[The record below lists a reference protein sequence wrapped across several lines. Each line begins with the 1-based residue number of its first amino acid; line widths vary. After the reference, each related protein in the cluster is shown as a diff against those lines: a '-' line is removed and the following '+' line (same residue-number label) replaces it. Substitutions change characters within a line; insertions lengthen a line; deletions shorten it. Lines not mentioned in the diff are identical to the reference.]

1 VLHTWLDWQRS
12 LLSSWLELGR
22 LAGASHPLGHLLHP
36 PRELLARTL
45 AAGTVSERP
54 LDQAV
59 KRDAPFPVRA
69 EVIRTSPFVRLVH
82 LQRPGP
88 QRQRFLLLAPYS
100 GYATSVISPLATSLV
115 AMGEVIVTEWTDAR
129 LVPLSDG
136 AFGLAEQI
144 AVGREAATALG
155 APAHLVGL
163 SQSGPTV
170 LALAAILAEETPA
183 LTPASLAFLGCQLD
197 PKVAPNA
204 LQQMLAQCPRDLLV
218 ANLTTVVGSSYPGV
232 GRRVYPSLLQ
242 LMAYSMASPQL
253 YSDVQHGLW
262 LELIAGQAGGVYDR
276 QHADIHS
283 LLDVP
288 GELFLD
294 MLDWVVDPSVWD
306 GDRLVVAGRAHDL
319 APLRGLP
326 ALTLESRQDELVGAG
341 QTHALN
347 RRLRS
352 PRVQTVTLPDGRH
365 HDLFTG
371 PGFLNGVA
379 PALQR
384 FYAGQDR

>member
-1 VLHTWLDWQRS
+1 MLHTWLDWQRS

-144 AVGREAATALG
+144 AVGLEAATALG

-218 ANLTTVVGSSYPGV
+218 ANLTTTVGSGYPGV

-253 YSDVQHGLW
+253 YTDVQHGLW
-262 LELIAGQAGGVYDR
+262 RELAAGQSGVYDR

-288 GELFLD
+288 GELFLE
-294 MLDWVVDPSVWD
+294 MLDWVLGRSVWE
-306 GDRLVVAGRAHDL
+306 GDRPVLAGRAHDL
-319 APLRGLP
+319 APLRALP
-326 ALTLESRQDELVGAG
+326 VLTLESGQDELVGPG

-347 RRLRS
+347 HRLRS
-352 PRVQTVTLPDGRH
+352 PHAQAVTLPDGRH

-371 PGFLNGVA
+371 PGFLDGVA
-379 PALQR
+379 PVLWR
-384 FYAGQDR
+384 FYAGQGR

>member
-1 VLHTWLDWQRS
+1 
-12 LLSSWLELGR
+12 
-22 LAGASHPLGHLLHP
+22 LGHLLHP

-45 AAGTVSERP
+45 AAGAVSERP
-54 LDQAV
+54 LEQAV

-69 EVIRTSPFVRLVH
+69 EVIRSSPFVRLVH

-88 QRQRFLLLAPYS
+88 QLQRFLLLAPYS
-100 GYATSVISPLATSLV
+100 GYATSVISPLATTLV
-115 AMGEVIVTEWTDAR
+115 ALGEVIVTEWIDAR

-136 AFGLAEQI
+136 GFDLAEQI
-144 AVGREAATALG
+144 AVGLEAAAALG

-163 SQSGPTV
+163 SQSGPPI

-183 LTPASLAFLGCQLD
+183 LTPASLAFLGSQLD
-197 PKVAPNA
+197 PRVAPNA

-218 ANLTTVVGSSYPGV
+218 ANLTTTVGSGYPGA

-253 YSDVQHGLW
+253 YTDVQHGLW
-262 LELIAGQAGGVYDR
+262 RELAAGQAGVYDR

-288 GELFLD
+288 GELFLE
-294 MLDWVVDPSVWD
+294 MLDWVLGRSAWEE
-306 GDRLVVAGRAHDL
+306 DRPVLAGRAHDL
-319 APLRGLP
+319 APLRALP
-326 ALTLESRQDELVGAG
+326 VLTLESGQDELVGPG
-341 QTHALN
+341 QTHALS

-352 PRVQTVTLPDGRH
+352 SRAQAVTLPDGRH

-371 PGFLNGVA
+371 PGFLDGVA
-379 PALQR
+379 PVLWR
-384 FYAGQDR
+384 FYAGQGR